1 MTYDTNI
8 YSELIKATGWHL
20 LQEDVFQ
27 DHEEWH
33 SIWFA
38 GHTQSGR
45 IIQLILC
52 NDSNIF
58 TEEDAAYQ
66 LIELLSAKERS

>member
-1 MTYDTNI
+1 MTYDPIT
-8 YSELIKATGWHL
+8 YSELIKVTGWHL
-20 LQEDVFQ
+20 LQEDTLQ
-27 DHEEWH
+27 DQYEEWH

-45 IIQLILC
+45 IIRLNLR

-66 LIELLSAKERS
+66 LIELLAAKE

>member
-1 MTYDTNI
+1 MTDNPNI
-8 YSELIKATGWHL
+8 YLELIKVTGWHL
-20 LQEDVFQ
+20 LQEDTFQ
-27 DHEEWH
+27 DREEWV
-33 SIWFA
+33 SFWFA

-45 IIQLILC
+45 IIQLILR